1 MIQHLF
7 PSSTRVNRI
16 VPKRTFID
24 KLGANARMKEHFT
37 RDVVSIEWFAKL
49 ASSTLNIADG
59 LDVHEIAVFVVP
71 LKTKESP
78 DDLFV
83 FIDKMMP
90 RHLLF
95 LLQYEDE
102 VCMLINYKQAV
113 SGNSEL
119 QYKVIRTYRS
129 PWMSPLDLTVNLHH
143 HTMDGLYESLVRQIA
158 GALIT
163 SGALKLE
170 EAIEQTSKQEALQKE
185 IVALEKKIA
194 AEPQPQKKF
203 LLHKRLI
210 EFLKKYDRYVLY

>member
-16 VPKRTFID
+16 VSKRTFID

-37 RDVVSIEWFAKL
+37 RDVVSIEWFAKF
-49 ASSTLNIADG
+49 APSTLNIADG
-59 LDVHEIAVFVVP
+59 LDVHEIVVCVVP
-71 LKTKESP
+71 LKDKECP
-78 DDLFV
+78 DDIFV

-95 LLQYEDE
+95 ILKYEEE

-143 HTMDGLYESLVRQIA
+143 HTMDGQYESLVRQIA
-158 GALIT
+158 GTLIT
-163 SGALKLE
+163 CDVPKLE
-170 EAIEQTSKQEALQKE
+170 EAIEQTSRQEALLKE

-203 LLHKRLI
+203 LQHKQLT
-210 EFLKKYDRYVLY
+210 ELKKKQHNG

>member
-1 MIQHLF
+1 
-7 PSSTRVNRI
+7 
-16 VPKRTFID
+16 
-24 KLGANARMKEHFT
+24 MKEHFT

-59 LDVHEIAVFVVP
+59 LDVHEIVVFVVP
-71 LKTKESP
+71 LKDKECP
-78 DDLFV
+78 DDIFV

-95 LLQYEDE
+95 ILKYEEE

-129 PWMSPLDLTVNLHH
+129 PWMSPQDMTVNLHH

-158 GALIT
+158 GTLII
-163 SGALKLE
+163 SDAPKLE
-170 EAIEQTSKQEALQKE
+170 EAIEQTSRQEALLKE
-185 IVALEKKIA
+185 IAALEKKIA

-203 LLHKRLI
+203 LLHKQLT
-210 EFLKKYDRYVLY
+210 ELKKKQHNG